1 MPSSR
6 IHKAMGVVTSDL
18 TEFETYTPS
27 LNMAIRFHRK
37 PMAKGKVVF
46 QDTGSGT
53 FQSWPAGSLNEILH
67 KVVCQ

>member
-37 PMAKGKVVF
+37 PMAKGKVGRF
-46 QDTGSGT
+46 QGPSATR
-53 FQSWPAGSLNEILH
+53 
-67 KVVCQ
+67 V